1 MSTKKT
7 AILIFDSFQNEKGS
21 GKSFIAS
28 KNLYDKLT
36 NAVLKKAALSG
47 IDYYHIKED
56 LQVGGT
62 FGKCFSNA
70 LSSIYKKG
78 YDNLI
83 TIGNDIPNLK
93 VAHLIQAKKSLDSNS
108 SVLGPTYDGGFY
120 LLGLQKEYFNSFD
133 FESFSWNT
141 SKIASEVKTYIKQF
155 THQISILNYLYDIDT
170 FLDLKKVYTTLS
182 VYKKELRDALQK
194 IIQTFIQNIIFIETN
209 KFQLLVTC
217 IHNKGSPLSS
227 L

>member
-21 GKSFIAS
+21 GRYFLSS
-28 KNLYDKLT
+28 KKLYNQLT
-36 NAVLKKAALSG
+36 NNVLKKAALSG
-47 IDYYHIKED
+47 LDYYHIKEER
-56 LQVGGT
+56 QIGNT
-62 FGKCFSNA
+62 FGQRFSNA
-70 LSSIYKKG
+70 LTSIYKKG

-93 VAHLIQAKKSLDSNS
+93 LEHLIEAKKSLDNNKPA
-108 SVLGPTYDGGFY
+108 LGPSYDGGFY

-141 SKIASEVKTYIKQF
+141 SKVASEVKKYLNQF
-155 THQISILNYLYDIDT
+155 TLQTTILNYLHDIDT
-170 FLDLKKVYTTLS
+170 FRDLKKVYTTLS
-182 VYKKELRDALQK
+182 IYKKGLRDALQK
-194 IIQTFIQNIIFIETN
+194 IIQTFIQNILFIETN
-209 KFQLLVTC
+209 KFQFVITL
-217 IHNKGSPLSS
+217 IHNKGSPLFS